1 MSVRGIWGHLTFLVG
16 NVPPKMPP
24 NGGSCSCTA
33 LDHAGHCTTASY
45 WITSVLW
52 MLTEQAGS
60 EIGGGGGNRT
70 PVRKP
75 RRRKHRATRR
85 KNKSMKFGSIY
96 KRLIIECYG
105 LSPVVGTIPE
115 RFLPSRNVLVSLQ
128 LP

>member
-16 NVPPKMPP
+16 NVPPTP

-52 MLTEQAGS
+52 MLPEQAGS

-75 RRRKHRATRR
+75 RPRSH
-85 KNKSMKFGSIY
+85 
-96 KRLIIECYG
+96 RLIKRKRSKRISRFLLRD
-105 LSPVVGTIPE
+105 LSPSATVCHLKLE
-115 RFLPSRNVLVSLQ
+115 HFRNVFSERCT
-128 LP
+128 PP